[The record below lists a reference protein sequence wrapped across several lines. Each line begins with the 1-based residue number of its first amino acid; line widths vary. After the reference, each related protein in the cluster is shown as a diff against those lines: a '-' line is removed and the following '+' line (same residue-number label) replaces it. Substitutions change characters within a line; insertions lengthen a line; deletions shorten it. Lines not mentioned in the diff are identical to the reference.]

1 MTVVVCGGVCC
12 DSSCVWW
19 CVVTVVCGGV
29 CCDSSCVW

>member
-19 CVVTVVCGGV
+19 CVVTVACGGML
-29 CCDSSCVW
+29 